1 MERTEERPNG
11 PAAAAFVA
19 AGVGSA
25 TFGVFTMLAE
35 TFEPVGSLMELYV
48 PVGPLSGK
56 TTFAVVVW
64 LMAWGVLHG
73 AWRSK
78 EVSWRMA
85 WKLTLVLVGIGFV
98 LTFPP
103 VFLAF
108 APEE

>member
-1 MERTEERPNG
+1 MERTERPNG

-25 TFGVFTMLAE
+25 ALGLFTVLSEASEWVHGV
-35 TFEPVGSLMELYV
+35 MELYV

-64 LMAWGVLHG
+64 LLAWGVLHG

-85 WKLTLVLVGIGFV
+85 WTLTLVLVGIGFV

>member
-1 MERTEERPNG
+1 MMESTERPNG

-25 TFGVFTMLAE
+25 ALGVFTILAE
-35 TFEPVGSLMELYV
+35 TFERVASFMELYA

-64 LMAWGVLHG
+64 LIVWGVLHG
-73 AWRSK
+73 AWRNK
-78 EVSWRMA
+78 EVSWRLA
-85 WKLTLVLVGIGFV
+85 WTLTLVLVGIGFV

>member
-1 MERTEERPNG
+1 M
-11 PAAAAFVA
+11 ALVA

-25 TFGVFTMLAE
+25 ALGVFTVLTEASE
-35 TFEPVGSLMELYV
+35 WVGGVMELYA

-56 TTFAVVVW
+56 TTFGVVVW
-64 LMAWGVLHG
+64 LVAWGMLHG

-78 EVSWRMA
+78 EVSWMMA
-85 WKLTLVLVGIGFV
+85 WTLTLVLLGVGFV

>member
-1 MERTEERPNG
+1 MERTERPNG
-11 PAAAAFVA
+11 SAAAAFVA

-25 TFGVFTMLAE
+25 ALGVFTMFAE
-35 TFEPVGSLMELYV
+35 TFERVASFMELYA

-56 TTFAVVVW
+56 TTFAVIVW
-64 LMAWGVLHG
+64 LLAWGALHG

-78 EVSWRMA
+78 EVSWRLA
-85 WKLTLVLVGIGFV
+85 WTLTLVLVGVGFI

>member
-1 MERTEERPNG
+1 MERTEKPNG
-11 PAAAAFVA
+11 PAAAAFLA
-19 AGVGSA
+19 AGIGSA
-25 TFGVFTMLAE
+25 ALGVFTILAE
-35 TFEPVGSLMELYV
+35 TFEGVGSFLELYA

-64 LMAWGVLHG
+64 LVAWGALYG

-78 EVSWRMA
+78 EVSWRMV
-85 WKLTLVLVGIGFV
+85 WTPTLVLVGIGFV
-98 LTFPP
+98 LTFPL